1 MRWHW
6 RAAADDDRVA
16 TMTVDAADD
25 DMTTKL
31 AALEGVDVVR
41 HVQTFIKSLR
51 RPHFRGP
58 LTHLGVSVLE
68 SSIRVS
74 SGAEQ

>member
-1 MRWHW
+1 
-6 RAAADDDRVA
+6 
-16 TMTVDAADD
+16 
-25 DMTTKL
+25 MTTKL

-51 RPHFRGP
+51 RPPFRGQ

>member
-1 MRWHW
+1 
-6 RAAADDDRVA
+6 V
-16 TMTVDAADD
+16 
-25 DMTTKL
+25 TTKL

-58 LTHLGVSVLE
+58 LTHLGVSVLK